1 MKTTL
6 GQTVNNCAMQHAKG
20 ATQLQVSVR
29 VDVIEDGQEYFVM
42 KVNFYPFLFLNS
54 KAFLIITHLRKF
66 KFEIT

>member
-6 GQTVNNCAMQHAKG
+6 GQTVNNYAMQHAKG
-20 ATQLQVSVR
+20 ATKLQVSVG
-29 VDVIEDGQEYFVM
+29 VDVFQDGQEYFVM

-54 KAFLIITHLRKF
+54 KSFLKITHLRKF